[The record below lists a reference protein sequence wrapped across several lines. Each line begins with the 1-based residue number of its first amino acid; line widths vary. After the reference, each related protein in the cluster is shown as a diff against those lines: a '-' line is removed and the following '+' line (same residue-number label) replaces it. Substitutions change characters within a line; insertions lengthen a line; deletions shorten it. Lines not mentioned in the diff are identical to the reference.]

1 MNRYHAHNGNDSD
14 ETGSTAT
21 TLGVVM
27 KASLREQLP
36 PSLNI
41 KSANLRVLDPIG
53 HGTD

>member
-14 ETGSTAT
+14 ETGSTDT
-21 TLGVVM
+21 TVM

>member
-1 MNRYHAHNGNDSD
+1 MNHYHAHNGNDSD
-14 ETGSTAT
+14 ETDT
-21 TLGVVM
+21 TPGVVM